1 MSDVGIVVIGAGIS
15 GLAVAEGLHEA
26 GRSVRVL
33 EARSVAG
40 GRIRTVACR
49 GANIDL
55 GPTWFWPGESR
66 VARLVTSFG
75 LCTHEQWSK
84 GDVLVST
91 HDEVRRVPG
100 HLGACSYR
108 FSNGASGLVHG
119 LLERLPRDMVTFDCP
134 VHRLK
139 RAEDQIAIHS
149 ANGTFSASH
158 VVVAVPPSLALDSG
172 LVDRS
177 ELEPQ
182 VRDTAREMPVWM
194 GHVVKVVAVFAEPF
208 WRQQGLS
215 GTAISH
221 RGAFSEIHDMSGPEG
236 LPAALFGFSS
246 TALGDPVQTFIAEL
260 QALFGSA
267 ASDPIAT
274 HAADWRK
281 ERFTNPGGHP
291 SSHRYDLYGSP
302 HLATPSWNG
311 RLHWASTETS
321 EIAPGHIEGA
331 LAAAERTV
339 KRLLD

>member
-1 MSDVGIVVIGAGIS
+1 MSDVEIAVIGAGIS
-15 GLAVAEGLHEA
+15 GLAVAEGLHGA

-33 EARSVAG
+33 EARPVAG
-40 GRIRTVACR
+40 GRIRTVACLS
-49 GANIDL
+49 GNIDL

-66 VARLVTSFG
+66 VAQLVKSFG
-75 LCTHEQWSK
+75 LRTHEQWSK

-119 LLERLPRDMVTFDCP
+119 LLARLPSDMVTFDCP
-134 VHRLK
+134 VRRLE
-139 RAEDQIAIHS
+139 RVEDQIAIHS

-158 VVVAVPPSLALDSG
+158 VVVAVPPSLALNSG

-177 ELEPQ
+177 DLEPE
-182 VRDTAREMPVWM
+182 VGVAARTIPVWM

-208 WRQQGLS
+208 WRRQGLS

-221 RGAFSEIHDMSGPEG
+221 QGVFGEIHDMSGLQG
-236 LPAALFGFSS
+236 SPAALFGFSS
-246 TALGDPVQTFIAEL
+246 TALGDPVQTFVAEL

-274 HAADWRK
+274 HAADWRN
-281 ERFTNPGGHP
+281 EPFTNPGGRP

-311 RLHWASTETS
+311 QLHWASTETS

-339 KRLLD
+339 QRLLD